1 MELFH
6 KGFLYSIYVSM
17 KSFVQG
23 IIFIDTYCIMV
34 TFCNS

>member
-1 MELFH
+1 
-6 KGFLYSIYVSM
+6 M